1 MMSKI
6 NKKIIITILCVLLT
20 FCMVACSNP
29 YLDNSETDKTF
40 GVVPEPTPIIN
51 VNNPDDAKGSI
62 TFGLYGYDTLHPLLT
77 QNKAIQKYMTL
88 VYDSL
93 VEYDIEC
100 KPTPSIA
107 KSWETV
113 DGGLTWNI
121 KIHDN
126 VYFHDGSQLT
136 VYDIKN
142 TLEWIKSNQCY
153 YSYCAQG
160 VVSYKVISQFE
171 IDIVLGNVDALFP
184 HKLNFP
190 ILKSEDIN
198 AGFTVPNGT
207 GMYKFLSANNNV
219 FSFEINKLYF
229 GTSPK
234 IKNIN
239 INAFENAKDL
249 NESNV
254 DVILNFGDNVIKYA
268 KKDLYNVNQ
277 YKDSVVSCLVP
288 SEKTEIEVRKFVN
301 TNIDRDLLIKASMAD
316 CAISTDSILPE
327 DAYFMKGYNNT
338 SNSENVAKPESLT
351 FIVCKED
358 EDLLRLSDMIKTQF
372 KKIGVLCEILIYDVS
387 EFNTSLMS
395 GEYDFALVNY
405 DMKSV
410 PDVEAMFAT
419 NGSLNYNNFNDDSVN
434 RLIDSIKN
442 AYSEKDISSVV
453 DNNTFLSYCN
463 AQTVKLASRLKDVLP
478 VICLCR
484 QNASVSLSKNVTGVS
499 LYNFNYWNTLE
510 FTSWEMR
517 EYNVQNQK

>member
-29 YLDNSETDKTF
+29 YLDNIESDKTF
-40 GVVPEPTPIIN
+40 EVVPEPTPIIN

-100 KPTPSIA
+100 KPKPSIA

-160 VVSYKVISQFE
+160 VESYKVISQFE

-190 ILKSEDIN
+190 VLKSEDIN
-198 AGFTVPNGT
+198 AEITVPNGT
-207 GMYKFLSANNNV
+207 GMYRFVSADNN
-219 FSFEINKLYF
+219 SLLFEINKLYF
-229 GTSPK
+229 RNCPK
-234 IKNIN
+234 IKNLTIKT
-239 INAFENAKDL
+239 FENAKDL
-249 NESNV
+249 NDSDV
-254 DVILNFGDNVIKYA
+254 DVILNFGDNVIQYA

-277 YKDSVVSCLVP
+277 YKDSVVSSLIP
-288 SEKTEIEVRKFVN
+288 SEKTEIGIRKFVY
-301 TNIDRDLLIKASMAD
+301 TNIDRELLIKASMAD

-327 DAYFMKGYNNT
+327 DAYFMKGYNN
-338 SNSENVAKPESLT
+338 NYNFDNVVKPDSLK
-351 FIVCKED
+351 FIICKDD
-358 EDLLRLSDMIKTQF
+358 EDLLRLSDMINTQF
-372 KKIGVLCEILIYDVS
+372 KKIGVSCEVLTLEYS
-387 EFNTSLMS
+387 EFNTVLMS
-395 GEYDFALVNY
+395 GEYDFAFVNY

-419 NGSLNYNNFNDDSVN
+419 NGTLNYNNFNDDSVN
-434 RLIDSIKN
+434 SLIDSIKN
-442 AYSEKDISSVV
+442 AYNDKDISSVV
-453 DNNTFLSYCN
+453 DNDTFITYCN
-463 AQTVKLASRLKDVLP
+463 AQTVKLALRIKETLP
-478 VICLCR
+478 IICLCR
-484 QNASVSLSKNVTGVS
+484 KNASVSLSKNVIGVS
-499 LYNFNYWNTLE
+499 LYNFNYWNTLD
-510 FTSWEMR
+510 FVSWEMR
-517 EYNVQNQK
+517 E